1 MTMGNFFAHSKNSA
15 NQQHF
20 LIDHLESVGK
30 IVDCFTKGLFWN
42 EEAVLSG
49 QLHDLGKY
57 GDLFQ
62 LRLQGKAHSIDHWS
76 AGAWLSIVEH
86 RAIAAALAI
95 EGHHI
100 GLQYLNINH
109 LKALDPKKLA
119 FSHPLQLKLS
129 ENDPSVLKSRI
140 EADGILLKPQDNAKQ
155 KQILESGI
163 GPMLDIRMLFSAL
176 VDADFL
182 DTEAHFN
189 GDEKGKHYRESGPV
203 LEAEKAIKILL
214 DHIEK
219 IRRRG
224 ITSTDVAEVRTSLLA
239 DCLSAANAGTGLFSI
254 TAPTG
259 SGKTLA
265 MLAFALKHAIENN
278 LRRVVMVIPYL
289 SIIEQTAAVYRSILE
304 PQFGE
309 NYVLEHHSL
318 AGTGKDPDE
327 FVSDY
332 AGRSGENASSEIQ
345 RRLLSENWDAPIIVT
360 TSVQLLE
367 SLFSNRPSAC
377 RKLHRLARSVIL
389 FDEVQTLP
397 RGLVVPTLAS
407 LSHLVDNYGS
417 SAVFATATQPA
428 FEHLDNAVKRH
439 CKSGWRPYEIVCR
452 PFSFFKRMNRVKI
465 EWESPDNG
473 IGWDTLAERIRQ
485 TKQVLCIVNLKR
497 HAQSLWKFLENENAY
512 HLSTNM
518 CPAHR
523 HDVLHTVRTRL
534 NENQTVCLITTQCV
548 EAGVDVDFPIVYRA
562 YAPLDSI
569 IQAAGRCNREGKL
582 QVGRVYVFQPLIEN
596 NEREFPD
603 HSYDQAAQITKML
616 FRQARG
622 GENMRID
629 DPDFIKDYY
638 RKLYDILKPEMSKPT
653 TELTGF
659 VKAGS
664 FPGVA
669 KQYRLIKQDAI
680 NVLVPYAPMIGEFE
694 RLSDE
699 ANKTGLTTAWIKDA
713 RLLTVS
719 LYRPRSDDA
728 VWDALI
734 PVKASGRKVRGE
746 GDWFVYAVK
755 EHYHP
760 ALGLVPSG
768 TLNIWIG

>member
-1 MTMGNFFAHSKNSA
+1 MGNFFAHSKNSA
-15 NQQHF
+15 NQQH
-20 LIDHLESVGK
+20 LLTDHLESVGK

-100 GLQYLNINH
+100 GLQYLNIDH

-189 GDEKGKHYRESGPV
+189 GDEKGKHYRESGPALKAEQT
-203 LEAEKAIKILL
+203 LEILL
-214 DHIEK
+214 THIEK
-219 IRRRG
+219 VRQE
-224 ITSTDVAEVRTSLLA
+224 TMASSDVAEVRTALLA
-239 DCLSAANAGTGLFSI
+239 DCLTAADSKASLFTL

-265 MLAFALKHAIENN
+265 MLAFALKHALENG
-278 LRRVVMVIPYL
+278 LRRIVMVIPYL
-289 SIIEQTAAVYRSILE
+289 SIIEQTAAIYRSILA
-304 PQFGE
+304 PRFGE

-318 AGTGKDPDE
+318 AGFGTEPGNNI
-327 FVSDY
+327 SDNE
-332 AGRSGENASSEIQ
+332 GEHGEKSTAERQ

-360 TSVQLLE
+360 TSVQMLE
-367 SLFSNRPSAC
+367 SLFSNRSSAC

-397 RGLVVPTLAS
+397 AGLAVPTLAA
-407 LSHLVDNYGS
+407 LSHLANGYGS
-417 SAVFATATQPA
+417 SVVFATATQPA
-428 FEHLDNAVKRH
+428 FEHLDNTVKMH
-439 CKSGWRPYEIVCR
+439 CWSGWRPSEIVSQPR
-452 PFSFFKRMNRVKI
+452 SLFERLRRTKVT
-465 EWESPDNG
+465 WDSPDHG
-473 IGWDTLAERIRQ
+473 LGWDELAERLRKNKQ
-485 TKQVLCIVNLKR
+485 TLCIVNLKR
-497 HAQSLWKFLENENAY
+497 HARSLWECLGKEAF

-518 CPAHR
+518 CPVHR
-523 HDVLHTVRTRL
+523 KEILDTVRNKL
-534 NENQTVCLITTQCV
+534 NEKHPICLVATQCV
-548 EAGVDVDFPIVYRA
+548 EAGVDVDFPVVYRA

-582 QVGRVYVFQPLIEN
+582 ADQGTLYVFMPEN
-596 NEREFPD
+596 EDYP
-603 HSYDQAAQITKML
+603 SGGGYKQAAHITKWL
-616 FRQARG
+616 FRNVGADS
-622 GENMRID
+622 MRLD
-629 DPDFIKDYY
+629 DPEFIKDYY
-638 RKLYDILKPEMSKPT
+638 RRLYDISKPEISDVTK
-653 TELTGF
+653 ELMEF

-664 FPGVA
+664 FPDVA
-669 KQYRLIKQDAI
+669 RQYRLIKQDAI

-768 TLNIWIG
+768 ALNIWIG

>member
-1 MTMGNFFAHSKNSA
+1 MDNFFAHSKNSA
-15 NQQHF
+15 DQQH
-20 LIDHLESVGK
+20 LLADHLKSVGK
-30 IVDCFTKGLFWN
+30 IVDCFTRELSWN

-62 LRLQGKAHSIDHWS
+62 LRLQGKAHGIDHWS

-86 RAIAAALAI
+86 RSIAAALAI

-100 GLQYLNINH
+100 GLQHLNINH
-109 LKALDPKKLA
+109 LKALDPKKL
-119 FSHPLQLKLS
+119 SLNHPLQLRLS

-140 EADGILLKPQDNAKQ
+140 EADGILLKTRDNTKHKQ
-155 KQILESGI
+155 TLDSGI

-189 GDEKGKHYRESGPV
+189 GDEKGKRYRELGPV
-203 LEAEKAIKILL
+203 LEAEKALETLL
-214 DHIEK
+214 THIEK
-219 IRRRG
+219 IRQKG
-224 ITSTDVAEVRTSLLA
+224 TTSTDVAEVRTSLLK
-239 DCLSAANAGTGLFSI
+239 DCLSAASSGTGLFTI

-265 MLAFALKHAIENN
+265 MLAFALKHALENN
-278 LRRVVMVIPYL
+278 LRRVVIVIPYL

-304 PQFGE
+304 PHFGE

-318 AGTGKDPDE
+318 AGTGKEPDGKMDDDE
-327 FVSDY
+327 
-332 AGRSGENASSEIQ
+332 GRSGEKTTAERQ
-345 RRLLSENWDAPIIVT
+345 RKLLSENWDAPIIVT
-360 TSVQLLE
+360 TSVQMLE

-377 RKLHRLARSVIL
+377 RKLHRLTHSVIL

-397 RGLVVPTLAS
+397 RGLVVPTLAA

-417 SAVFATATQPA
+417 SVVFATATQPA
-428 FEHLDNAVKRH
+428 FEHLDSAVKSH

-452 PFSFFKRMNRVKI
+452 ASSFFKRMNRVKVS
-465 EWESPDNG
+465 WESPDNG
-473 IGWDTLAERIRQ
+473 IGWDILAERIRQ

-497 HAQSLWKFLENENAY
+497 HAQSLWKFLGNENAY

-523 HDVLHTVRTRL
+523 QDVLHTVRTRL
-534 NENQTVCLITTQCV
+534 NENRTVCLITTQCV

-582 QVGRVYVFQPLIEN
+582 QVGHVYVFQPLIEN

-603 HSYDQAAQITKML
+603 HSYGQAAQITKML
-616 FRQARG
+616 FRQVG
-622 GENMRID
+622 GGDNMRID
-629 DPDFIKDYY
+629 NPDFIKDYY
-638 RKLYDILKPEMSKPT
+638 QKLYDISKPEMSKPT
-653 TELTGF
+653 MELTGF

-664 FPGVA
+664 FPDVA
-669 KQYRLIKQDAI
+669 KQYRLIKQDVI
-680 NVLVPYAPMIGEFE
+680 NVLVPYEPMISEYN

-699 ANKTGLTTAWIKDA
+699 AERIGLTSQWIRDA
-713 RLLTVS
+713 RFLAVS
-719 LYRPRSDDA
+719 LYRPKPDDT
-728 VWDALI
+728 VWDVLI
-734 PVKASGRKVRGE
+734 PVKTGVRKIRGE
-746 GDWFVYAVK
+746 GDWFIYAVK
-755 EHYHP
+755 DHYHP
-760 ALGLVPSG
+760 QLGLVPSG
-768 TLNIWIG
+768 ALNIWIG